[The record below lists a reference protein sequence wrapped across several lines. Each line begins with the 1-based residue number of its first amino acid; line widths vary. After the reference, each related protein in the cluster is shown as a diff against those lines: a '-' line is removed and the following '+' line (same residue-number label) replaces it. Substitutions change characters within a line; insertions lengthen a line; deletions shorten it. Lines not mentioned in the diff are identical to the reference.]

1 MIVSGDQY
9 LLDLAQQRVVLS
21 AYSGTR
27 PGRSQGLFLSEIGVY
42 FSDKTPMG
50 RHAHSIDSQVLRRFT
65 SSRGRRVF
73 TAGDFLDLGS
83 RNTVDATL
91 SRQARTG
98 KIRKLAR
105 GLYDLPKRDPRIGPL
120 MPSVE
125 LVAKA
130 LRGRDAVRLQPSGA
144 YAANRLG
151 LSEQVPM
158 KVLFLTDGVPRRVR
172 IGKLQIIIR
181 RTTPRNMAT
190 AGRTSGLVIQALRN
204 LGQPHVDD
212 RVITI
217 LRGRLSDVDKRQL
230 LKDIRFAPAWIANI
244 MQQVAAPE
252 VS

>member
-1 MIVSGDQY
+1 
-9 LLDLAQQRVVLS
+9 
-21 AYSGTR
+21 
-27 PGRSQGLFLSEIGVY
+27 
-42 FSDKTPMG
+42 
-50 RHAHSIDSQVLRRFT
+50 
-65 SSRGRRVF
+65 
-73 TAGDFLDLGS
+73 
-83 RNTVDATL
+83 
-91 SRQARTG
+91 
-98 KIRKLAR
+98 
-105 GLYDLPKRDPRIGPL
+105 

-190 AGRTSGLVIQALRN
+190 AGRISGLVIQALRY
-204 LGQPHVDD
+204 LGQRHVDD
-212 RVITI
+212 RVVTI
-217 LRGRLSDVDKRQL
+217 HRGRLSDVDKRQL
-230 LKDIRFAPAWIANI
+230 LKDIRFAPVWIAYI
-244 MQQVAAPE
+244 VQQVAAPE

>member
-1 MIVSGDQY
+1 MIVPGDRY
-9 LLDLAQQRVVLS
+9 LLDLAQQRVVLL

-27 PGRSQGLFLSEIGVY
+27 PGRSQGLFVSEIGVY

-50 RHAHSIDSQVLRRFT
+50 RHAHSIDSRVLRRFT
-65 SSRGRRVF
+65 SSRGGRVF

-83 RNTVDATL
+83 RNTVDAAL

-105 GLYDLPKRDPRIGPL
+105 GLYDFPKRDPQLGLL

-158 KVLFLTDGVPRRVR
+158 KVLFLTDGAPRRVR

-190 AGRTSGLVIQALRN
+190 AGRISGLVIQALRY
-204 LGQPHVDD
+204 LGQRHVDD
-212 RVITI
+212 RVVTI

-230 LKDIRFAPAWIANI
+230 LKDIRFAPVWMANI